1 MSDSNITK
9 RALAQSLK
17 ELMEVQP
24 IEKISV
30 GSICSQCGLNRKSFY
45 YHFKDKYE
53 LINWIYYTEFV
64 EKAIEKQFDTSWNLF
79 EEMCS
84 YFYENRDFYNKTFRV
99 EGQNS
104 FSEYFFSLIFSIMS
118 AHLADI
124 FKDEPSVDPYAE
136 FYTDALVCAI
146 KKMGFPKR
154 TPCSLMNS
162 AVLSGL
168 PSCGLPVK
176 SLKIRNLR
184 YSTYGTIIFFPG
196 RQP

>member
-1 MSDSNITK
+1 MCELSGGDYFVRFQYHQTCTCTVSERTHGGTAHRK
-9 RALAQSLK
+9 DQRGKYLQSVRIKPQKFL
-17 ELMEVQP
+17 LP
-24 IEKISV
+24 
-30 GSICSQCGLNRKSFY
+30 
-45 YHFKDKYE
+45 FKDKYE

-146 KKMGFPKR
+146 KKWLSKKDAMLPDEFCR
-154 TPCSLMNS
+154 FVRI
-162 AVLSGL
+162 AVMRASREVTENPEFTL
-168 PSCGLPVK
+168 
-176 SLKIRNLR
+176 
-184 YSTYGTIIFFPG
+184 
-196 RQP
+196 

>member
-17 ELMEVQP
+17 QLMETQP

-30 GSICSQCGLNRKSFY
+30 GSICSQCGLSRKSFY

-64 EKAIEKQFDTSWNLF
+64 EKVMEKQIDSSWSLF
-79 EEMCS
+79 EEMCN

-104 FSEYFFSLIFSIMS
+104 FSEYFFSLIFSIMK
-118 AHLADI
+118 AHLADL
-124 FKDEPSVDPYAE
+124 FDDEPSVDPYAE
-136 FYTDALVCAI
+136 FFTDALVCAI
-146 KKMGFPKR
+146 KKWLSRKDSMLPDEFCRFVRKAIQR
-154 TPCSLMNS
+154 ASREANENS
-162 AVLSGL
+162 AFML
-168 PSCGLPVK
+168 
-176 SLKIRNLR
+176 
-184 YSTYGTIIFFPG
+184 
-196 RQP
+196 

>member
-17 ELMEVQP
+17 DLMEVQP

-30 GSICSQCGLNRKSFY
+30 GSICKQCGLNRKSFY

-64 EKAIEKQFDTSWNLF
+64 EKAMEKQFDSSWNLF
-79 EEMCS
+79 EEMCN

-104 FSEYFFSLIFSIMS
+104 FSEYFFSLIFSIMNS
-118 AHLADI
+118 HLADM
-124 FKDEPSVDPYAE
+124 FADEPSVEPYAE
-136 FYTDALVCAI
+136 FFTDALVCAI
-146 KKMGFPKR
+146 KKW
-154 TPCSLMNS
+154 
-162 AVLSGL
+162 LSRKHVMSPDEFCHFVITAIQRASREANENPEIML
-168 PSCGLPVK
+168 
-176 SLKIRNLR
+176 
-184 YSTYGTIIFFPG
+184 
-196 RQP
+196 

>member
-104 FSEYFFSLIFSIMS
+104 FSEYFFSLIFPLCLHIWPIFLRTNHLWTPMRNSTQMRWS
-118 AHLADI
+118 A
-124 FKDEPSVDPYAE
+124 PS
-136 FYTDALVCAI
+136 
-146 KKMGFPKR
+146 KNGFPKR

>member
-84 YFYENRDFYNKTFRV
+84 YFYENRAFYNKTFRV

-146 KKMGFPKR
+146 KKWLSKKDAMLPDEFCR
-154 TPCSLMNS
+154 FVRI
-162 AVLSGL
+162 AVMRASREVTENPEFTL
-168 PSCGLPVK
+168 
-176 SLKIRNLR
+176 
-184 YSTYGTIIFFPG
+184 
-196 RQP
+196 

>member
-1 MSDSNITK
+1 MLSYFCVNYQEGIILSDSNITK

-104 FSEYFFSLIFSIMS
+104 FSEYFFSLIFSQLIINLPFFT
-118 AHLADI
+118 AHYI
-124 FKDEPSVDPYAE
+124 
-136 FYTDALVCAI
+136 
-146 KKMGFPKR
+146 
-154 TPCSLMNS
+154 
-162 AVLSGL
+162 
-168 PSCGLPVK
+168 
-176 SLKIRNLR
+176 
-184 YSTYGTIIFFPG
+184 TI
-196 RQP
+196 